1 VWRVIPALKKYRPDL
16 RIHTIA
22 ASPTGLC
29 VVRGLDPASRVIS
42 ETYDAIVKEFLA
54 LDYSALEPDKA
65 KFLNVFPND
74 WERIKEILR

>member
-1 VWRVIPALKKYRPDL
+1 MWRVIPALKKYRPDL

-22 ASPTGLC
+22 AFPTGLC
-29 VVRGLDPASRVIS
+29 VVRGLDPASRVIA
-42 ETYDAIVKEFLA
+42 ENYDAIAKEFLA